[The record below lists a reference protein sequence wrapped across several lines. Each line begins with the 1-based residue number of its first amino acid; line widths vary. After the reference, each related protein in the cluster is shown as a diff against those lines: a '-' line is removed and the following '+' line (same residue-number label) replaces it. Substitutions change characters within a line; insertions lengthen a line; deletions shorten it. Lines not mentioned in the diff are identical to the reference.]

1 MIPIKA
7 MSILRLVIT
16 ALDDASLIATQG
28 INQNIFMKNFEYLVD
43 EIIVYF
49 NLKMF

>member
-16 ALDDASLIATQG
+16 ALDDTSLIATQG